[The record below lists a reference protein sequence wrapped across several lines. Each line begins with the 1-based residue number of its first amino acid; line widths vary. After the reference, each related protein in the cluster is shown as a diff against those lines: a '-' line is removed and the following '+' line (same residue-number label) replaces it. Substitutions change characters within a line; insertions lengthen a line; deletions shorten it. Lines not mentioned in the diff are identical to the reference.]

1 MFGNN
6 DGFTKHPTKSTTVIN
21 EPPSSVLPLIYLN
34 MCDSFLGQHLA
45 LLFVTLRYTW
55 WLKRAA
61 TTAEAS
67 AVCTFSFAKAYT
79 VTCLVESLCGVFT
92 PGCTRLTNV
101 KLSQA
106 FKELAQWQESTSMT
120 IPETVRWRLCLR
132 MEEVDKHWCPWNPT
146 WTGRATRWLW
156 EKRPTSTRLCIFGF
170 RFALNLHTKRLC
182 LVSIFWIGGASSH
195 STGYKPM
202 NETYINLVLA
212 QLWVC
217 YEWTNPTYYIPHG
230 PMDNWSSTASP
241 GGNSLL
247 TWLQGLLQCQS
258 GEEHQG
264 GRWIA

>member
-120 IPETVRWRLCLR
+120 TPETVRQSLKALSSNGRGGQTLMSMESYMNRPRHEMAMREATHIYAALHLRLQ
-132 MEEVDKHWCPWNPT
+132 
-146 WTGRATRWLW
+146 
-156 EKRPTSTRLCIFGF
+156 LC
-170 RFALNLHTKRLC
+170 
-182 LVSIFWIGGASSH
+182 V
-195 STGYKPM
+195 
-202 NETYINLVLA
+202 E
-212 QLWVC
+212 
-217 YEWTNPTYYIPHG
+217 
-230 PMDNWSSTASP
+230 SP
-241 GGNSLL
+241 Y
-247 TWLQGLLQCQS
+247 
-258 GEEHQG
+258 
-264 GRWIA
+264 

>member
-106 FKELAQWQESTSMT
+106 FKELVQWQESTSMT
-120 IPETVRWRLCLR
+120 TPEGFVFEWKRWTNIDVHGILHEQAAPRDGYERSDPHLR
-132 MEEVDKHWCPWNPT
+132 
-146 WTGRATRWLW
+146 G
-156 EKRPTSTRLCIFGF
+156 S
-170 RFALNLHTKRLC
+170 
-182 LVSIFWIGGASSH
+182 ASS
-195 STGYKPM
+195 
-202 NETYINLVLA
+202 
-212 QLWVC
+212 
-217 YEWTNPTYYIPHG
+217 
-230 PMDNWSSTASP
+230 ASA
-241 GGNSLL
+241 L
-247 TWLQGLLQCQS
+247 
-258 GEEHQG
+258 
-264 GRWIA
+264 RWISILNGFV

>member
-1 MFGNN
+1 MWSLHSGMHQA
-6 DGFTKHPTKSTTVIN
+6 DQRETISGLQRV
-21 EPPSSVLPLIYLN
+21 
-34 MCDSFLGQHLA
+34 G
-45 LLFVTLRYTW
+45 
-55 WLKRAA
+55 
-61 TTAEAS
+61 
-67 AVCTFSFAKAYT
+67 AVARIHQYDD
-79 VTCLVESLCGVFT
+79 
-92 PGCTRLTNV
+92 PR
-101 KLSQA
+101 
-106 FKELAQWQESTSMT
+106 
-120 IPETVRWRLCLR
+120 RLCLR

-170 RFALNLHTKRLC
+170 SFALNLHTKRLC

-241 GGNSLL
+241 GGNSPSVPKWWRTSRWAVDCL
-247 TWLQGLLQCQS
+247 S
-258 GEEHQG
+258 GTHKVVLFQ
-264 GRWIA
+264 ALFFLV